1 MWTERETCK
10 CVWRSQVCHARTLY
24 GPSFLTPSYS
34 STATSLASDPRL
46 QVTALETRAAEAA
59 VEAGVKMDELRAG
72 TVAMKQQ
79 LEGELKHL
87 KAEMRG
93 QTDERRSDKK
103 GLEEELA
110 AARSSDK
117 QARKEVAALSS
128 KLEVADAAAQR
139 RDEEAR
145 KEMERGEQRV
155 ASLQTQLAEAESART
170 AVVSARDEARASME
184 ELAKKH
190 EDERVAA
197 QGAAAEAAE
206 ELGRLREEAE
216 GLRSEAA
223 GEAGRHHEELREA
236 EGKLT
241 EMRKTREELNEKL
254 EAAEAAAV
262 AAAEETSRAI
272 EECRV
277 SFAARLADTPKV
289 AEEVPQKPHEGPRG
303 EIARPEA
310 QLDGA
315 GRGESECVAT
325 PRAQLEEAKPAC
337 AAMVSVEEGA
347 RPPPEKL
354 VEELQDK
361 RAAAQGEA
369 DAAGA
374 LLEGEEEEEEEEEE
388 DHCSE
393 KAAGAAGM
401 PEVEMRKTME
411 QLHEGL
417 IKVCVQYVCVSSI

>member
-1 MWTERETCK
+1 MWTARETCK

-46 QVTALETRAAEAA
+46 QVTALEARAVAA
-59 VEAGVKMDELRAG
+59 AKAGVKRDELRAG
-72 TVAMKQQ
+72 TAAMQQQ
-79 LEGELKHL
+79 LEGEVKRLR
-87 KAEMRG
+87 AEVRR
-93 QTDERRSDKK
+93 QTNESRSDKK

-110 AARSSDK
+110 AARSSAEE
-117 QARKEVAALSS
+117 ARTEVVALSF

-155 ASLQTQLAEAESART
+155 AALQAQLAEAESART

-190 EDERVAA
+190 EDEQVAA

-236 EGKLT
+236 EGKLA

-303 EIARPEA
+303 EIARLEA
-310 QLDGA
+310 QPDGA
-315 GRGESECVAT
+315 GRRESECVAT

-374 LLEGEEEEEEEEEE
+374 LLEGEEEEEEEEE